1 VPELAGHA
9 ALAGSLLD
17 LSRLNPPL
25 ETLQW
30 PLFDQHRVSVK
41 VLRLDLLHPHLG
53 GNKWFKLRHNLD
65 AIVDATAVD
74 SSTRVVSFGGAWSNH
89 LRALAAAGR
98 EFGFA
103 TLGLVRGEETRPLN
117 PVLSFVRQCGMEL
130 RYLSRS
136 DYRRRNDP
144 AFIRQLSAGLGPVIV
159 LPEGG
164 GNALG
169 VAGCEAIAG
178 YLGWESPGRLPG
190 RPSSHL
196 PRDRRFVMLAC
207 GTGATAAGIIRGLMT
222 GAQDQAQSQSQSQA
236 SVTVKAVAVLK
247 APGYLQRQIASWLPE
262 ARMAKQM
269 AGQPDR
275 AVHWEV
281 LEDYHCG
288 GYARVSDSLTTILE
302 TFGVA
307 TGLPLEPVYTGKLVL
322 ALIDQVQTGQIPAG
336 SEVILIHTGGIHPS
350 G

>member
-1 VPELAGHA
+1 MPDIPDRA

-17 LSRLNPPL
+17 LSRVNPPL
-25 ETLQW
+25 ETLQY
-30 PLFDQHRVSVK
+30 PLFDQHQVLVK

-65 AIVDATAVD
+65 AIADATAVD

-98 EFGFA
+98 ELGFA

-117 PVLSFVRQCGMEL
+117 PVLSFVRRCGMEL

-136 DYRRRNDP
+136 DYRRRDDP
-144 AFIRQLSAGLGPVIV
+144 EFIRQITADLGPVIV

-164 GNALG
+164 SNALG

-178 YLGWESPGRLPG
+178 YLGWESTSSLAGRLSRHPPPH
-190 RPSSHL
+190 PSRD
-196 PRDRRFVMLAC
+196 PRVVMLAS
-207 GTGATAAGIIRGLMT
+207 GTGATAAGIIRGLKAS
-222 GAQDQAQSQSQSQA
+222 GQDPGEAN
-236 SVTVKAVAVLK
+236 VTVKAVAVLK
-247 APGYLQRQIASWLPE
+247 APGYLQRQIASWLAE
-262 ARMAKQM
+262 APLANK
-269 AGQPDR
+269 GVEQPDR

-288 GYARVSDSLTTILE
+288 GYGRVTGSLTRTIQ
-302 TFGVA
+302 TFGAA

-322 ALIDQVQTGQIPAG
+322 ALIEQVQTGEVPAG